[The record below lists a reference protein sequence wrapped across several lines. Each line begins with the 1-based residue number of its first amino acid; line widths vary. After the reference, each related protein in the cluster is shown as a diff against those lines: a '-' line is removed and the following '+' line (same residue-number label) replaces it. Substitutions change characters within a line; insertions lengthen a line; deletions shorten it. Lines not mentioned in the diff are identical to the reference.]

1 MRPKAKAFCIE
12 ALTNLGM
19 CAKNLCLEA
28 IGVQI
33 QLVKELQLQT
43 TRWADNFKRKS
54 FMFGRH
60 FHVKKSHKETRN
72 CFKRTNYPFL
82 CSITWKIRENEIW
95 EVRVNFEANNWRKI
109 EVIKLALCL
118 TLIWRK
124 FLYEVASVSFAL
136 KTIIRWYHGIF
147 MTPIQWQAKYFTF
160 FFFNLHSSLF
170 KIWRNF
176 EGRFY
181 LLALF
186 IVIEAPLWLNNGV

>member
-1 MRPKAKAFCIE
+1 
-12 ALTNLGM
+12 M

-95 EVRVNFEANNWRKI
+95 EVRVNFETNNWRKI

-118 TLIWRK
+118 TLIWRNF
-124 FLYEVASVSFAL
+124 FLNVASIYFAL
-136 KTIIRWYHGIF
+136 TVHNNSMISRNFHDAAHCNGEPNISRY
-147 MTPIQWQAKYFTF
+147 
-160 FFFNLHSSLF
+160 FFNLHSSLS
-170 KIWRNF
+170 IWRNF